1 MIDLNS
7 SSSPSLPTS
16 QQRKRLTSE
25 SDQEGGRISSQ
36 GKGQGI
42 KEPMRREMFNIKRED
57 SLWKRNLSSNRKVD
71 ENNKLQQF
79 FSILPQKGEMN
90 DIIRQT
96 WVQLKQKRC
105 FLETIYF

>member
-36 GKGQGI
+36 GEGRGI
-42 KEPMRREMFNIKRED
+42 KEPMRKEMFNIKRED
-57 SLWKRNLSSNRKVD
+57 SLWQRNCLQIERKM
-71 ENNKLQQF
+71 K
-79 FSILPQKGEMN
+79 
-90 DIIRQT
+90 IINYSKFVPYCPRRE
-96 WVQLKQKRC
+96 K
-105 FLETIYF
+105 